1 MSETQSQEKVT
12 VAIAS
17 KVLNVDRRTI
27 YRWMDKGLLSKVKEG
42 NNTYVLMD
50 DVRAL
55 RDKAMSH
62 DKKGNVAENRGN
74 SEAVS
79 DIVTIE
85 RTHYEGLLTRLG
97 QLEAKQEL
105 LLEYKGGLEAKDK
118 ELAEARTTITK
129 ARSELQRLL
138 EVKQDAEAKRKALL
152 EQQATLE
159 AKERENI
166 ELKAEVERLKRP
178 WWKKIFQR

>member
-1 MSETQSQEKVT
+1 MSEIKSQEKVT
-12 VAIAS
+12 IAIAS

-42 NNTYVLMD
+42 NSTYVLMD

-62 DKKGNVAENRGN
+62 DKNDSVTENRGN
-74 SEAVS
+74 GGAVIN
-79 DIVTIE
+79 IVTIE

-105 LLEYKGGLEAKDK
+105 LLEYKAGIEAKDK
-118 ELAEARTTITK
+118 TIATQQ
-129 ARSELQRLL
+129 AMLSESERLL
-138 EVKQDAEAKRKALL
+138 ADKNKTMKMAGEKIRELEKELL
-152 EQQATLE
+152 E
-159 AKERENI
+159 
-166 ELKAEVERLKRP
+166 LKRP
-178 WWKKIFQR
+178 WWRWFFKGKD